1 MQYLDS
7 NYLNSVNYNKSR
19 EIGLKKVTCN
29 TRNSLI
35 SWLFSD
41 LLVSLNTVGANKQK
55 KILSNKK

>member
-7 NYLNSVNYNKSR
+7 NYLNSVNYNKKV
-19 EIGLKKVTCN
+19 EKLVKKNVTCN

-41 LLVSLNTVGANKQK
+41 LLVSLNTVGTNKQK
-55 KILSNKK
+55 KTPEQ